1 MEFKTIVQHLGIC
14 DHPFCKKNVWN
25 KDKIM
30 HFQRRQS
37 YCRMQMLEVTII
49 GRLSQALGEVCHRL
63 VDVFLLSL
71 IHI

>member
-1 MEFKTIVQHLGIC
+1 
-14 DHPFCKKNVWN
+14 
-25 KDKIM
+25 M

-63 VDVFLLSL
+63 VDVFLWQLFLDGLQSDFQL
-71 IHI
+71 IDCLRLRLKFMVIF